1 MPKLLAKFEK
11 KDLNSP
17 KDIRYWLFIVF
28 QRGFTHQNFS
38 VRIQIMSLFLDLF
51 PQHKEIFNDTD
62 IIFDGFFLAF
72 DRLLNEERD
81 IQFKKRDDDE
91 EEPDQNA
98 PQKEMKVKEK
108 VVGFIKFILEE
119 FISRGEY
126 AALLQHWNAKSPVLA
141 NFILQI
147 QNENNI
153 SVNIGDAEILRL
165 SNILQTASAQSLSIT
180 NLKQSIFKLLAKADL
195 SKLSFNSLAKFLGG
209 FSLPLGKEFEHDV
222 LAEFFKAIKAYFS
235 DESFVTGLN
244 SLLAAHTQPECF
256 SRAFLGLALEHQA
269 VLLKNLIIIIQNN
282 EPENMDLLCSVIS
295 ELIAL
300 NATEVLKQSNALFE
314 GLIKYLAQQLVN
326 KEDWSVETEP
336 FARLLV
342 KIAQHIQPT
351 FEASEIVKYCSDRL
365 AGADFEQLATLS
377 GEKTIDSLKEYII
390 IIKVLASVIVGYK
403 TTINFAVLE
412 KLLSIPKI
420 QIASADFTVVLSAFT
435 KHVWKLTYN
444 AIKSKSFSVQET
456 NKLFDKALMGLEI
469 NSYQSLYY
477 VYQALYELSFG
488 SNVDRSENL
497 EEMLQS
503 AWASYYDCK
512 RKSHKLTVAFL
523 QLCFNE
529 TTLKHDTISD
539 LLDKV
544 LKLSEYSPRLS
555 HLLVAHLCA
564 IFKSDISIASQHIK
578 AVIELCLLPTDS
590 SAEQSDE
597 AKVSSASLLFNV
609 FLSGLDQSN
618 AEVKSFIDRLLT
630 SLLHLNS
637 EPEFSKKEYSTHSK
651 TNKRK
656 LALWRTLSVLTKFI
670 DENLMK
676 EIDAKIWKILAM
688 KNFGNVRYY
697 IQLFIINALYQQQP
711 FIVISLIPQLK
722 QFNQD
727 YTVATSLA
735 VIATYLCLVTL
746 DQVKSQDATE
756 ENKKLLVSLLQ
767 NIFPWTNHFNHGVR
781 VTCQVAVYKV
791 IQQLKKENDVYSQL
805 FGGQNGVLENRE
817 FIDTWFSFMDQNKA
831 MIKLRKSQTKI
842 IDGFNPISAATIE
855 GMFLNNENL
864 DSEVEMLLEETV
876 KKAVRQFQH
885 LVSANEDKISSANA
899 TEKSGKNETSGEEQK
914 ETIFQKRIIPWE
926 QAVME
931 LDKDNKNPYALKK
944 SRRSLILVGTFLD
957 NTPNVAGLARTAEI
971 FNAKKLVIGNKKLLS
986 EPIFQRISV
995 SAEKHL
1001 PIAEVTDRYLP
1012 EYLAAKKQKG
1022 YTIIGVEQTA
1032 NSVSLKDYKF
1042 PEKCVLI
1049 LGTEQ
1054 EGIPPQF
1061 LQLVDVAVE
1070 IPQFG
1075 TIRSLNAH
1083 VSASVVI
1090 WEYTRQQITK

>member
-1 MPKLLAKFEK
+1 
-11 KDLNSP
+11 
-17 KDIRYWLFIVF
+17 
-28 QRGFTHQNFS
+28 
-38 VRIQIMSLFLDLF
+38 
-51 PQHKEIFNDTD
+51 
-62 IIFDGFFLAF
+62 
-72 DRLLNEERD
+72 
-81 IQFKKRDDDE
+81 
-91 EEPDQNA
+91 
-98 PQKEMKVKEK
+98 
-108 VVGFIKFILEE
+108 
-119 FISRGEY
+119 
-126 AALLQHWNAKSPVLA
+126 
-141 NFILQI
+141 
-147 QNENNI
+147 
-153 SVNIGDAEILRL
+153 
-165 SNILQTASAQSLSIT
+165 
-180 NLKQSIFKLLAKADL
+180 
-195 SKLSFNSLAKFLGG
+195 
-209 FSLPLGKEFEHDV
+209 
-222 LAEFFKAIKAYFS
+222 
-235 DESFVTGLN
+235 
-244 SLLAAHTQPECF
+244 
-256 SRAFLGLALEHQA
+256 
-269 VLLKNLIIIIQNN
+269 
-282 EPENMDLLCSVIS
+282 MDLLCSVIS

-444 AIKSKSFSVQET
+444 AIKSKSFSVQER

-590 SAEQSDE
+590 SAEQSGNFSVLLQSPLTFLADE

-676 EIDAKIWKILAM
+676 VIDAKIWKILAM
-688 KNFGNVRYY
+688 KNFGKTQVRR
-697 IQLFIINALYQQQP
+697 FA
-711 FIVISLIPQLK
+711 
-722 QFNQD
+722 
-727 YTVATSLA
+727 
-735 VIATYLCLVTL
+735 
-746 DQVKSQDATE
+746 
-756 ENKKLLVSLLQ
+756 
-767 NIFPWTNHFNHGVR
+767 
-781 VTCQVAVYKV
+781 
-791 IQQLKKENDVYSQL
+791 
-805 FGGQNGVLENRE
+805 
-817 FIDTWFSFMDQNKA
+817 
-831 MIKLRKSQTKI
+831 
-842 IDGFNPISAATIE
+842 
-855 GMFLNNENL
+855 
-864 DSEVEMLLEETV
+864 
-876 KKAVRQFQH
+876 
-885 LVSANEDKISSANA
+885 
-899 TEKSGKNETSGEEQK
+899 
-914 ETIFQKRIIPWE
+914 
-926 QAVME
+926 
-931 LDKDNKNPYALKK
+931 
-944 SRRSLILVGTFLD
+944 
-957 NTPNVAGLARTAEI
+957 
-971 FNAKKLVIGNKKLLS
+971 
-986 EPIFQRISV
+986 
-995 SAEKHL
+995 
-1001 PIAEVTDRYLP
+1001 
-1012 EYLAAKKQKG
+1012 
-1022 YTIIGVEQTA
+1022 
-1032 NSVSLKDYKF
+1032 
-1042 PEKCVLI
+1042 
-1049 LGTEQ
+1049 
-1054 EGIPPQF
+1054 
-1061 LQLVDVAVE
+1061 
-1070 IPQFG
+1070 
-1075 TIRSLNAH
+1075 
-1083 VSASVVI
+1083 
-1090 WEYTRQQITK
+1090 